1 MTLPSWR
8 RRTFRA
14 LGFITVCPIDTWPS
28 PMMTTLSSLRA
39 EGMVVP
45 CQGAALCAWG
55 LVMRRDMGDGSSRR
69 KGCWGE
75 EGAQKLKIIARRCEG
90 LANLQLIAFFVFPA
104 LQLCSVFSDFL
115 EGFGVRDS
123 RKKFLNISII

>member
-1 MTLPSWR
+1 
-8 RRTFRA
+8 
-14 LGFITVCPIDTWPS
+14 
-28 PMMTTLSSLRA
+28 MMTTLSSLRA
-39 EGMVVP
+39 ERMVVP

-75 EGAQKLKIIARRCEG
+75 EGAQKLKIIACRCEG
-90 LANLQLIAFFVFPA
+90 LAHLQLIAFFVFPA
-104 LQLCSVFSDFL
+104 LQLCSVFYDFL

-123 RKKFLNISII
+123 RKDLKSTRLNSSH

>member
-39 EGMVVP
+39 ERMVVP

-69 KGCWGE
+69 QGRWGG
-75 EGAQKLKIIARRCEG
+75 EGAQNLKIISRRCEG
-90 LANLQLIAFFVFPA
+90 LAYFP
-104 LQLCSVFSDFL
+104 LCYFL
-115 EGFGVRDS
+115 H
-123 RKKFLNISII
+123 